1 MVNLWVISCREQEE
15 RVSSGNQFD
24 ASASLAGY
32 IYQCRLALLLGL
44 RELKKRPNCSISIE
58 KYDDVAFNEG
68 GDIHNIVQAKHH
80 IEPKDLSD
88 LSVDLWKTI
97 RIWVDQFKTG
107 TVTNSNTKRFLITT
121 ASAPPESATS
131 KLRAERNDRDL
142 ALALSK
148 LKAAA
153 RLSANKASKA
163 GREAFLDL
171 KDEEALVVLS
181 TITVMDAY
189 PGLHD
194 VFDEIEGELR
204 VVSPNHSRKVAEA
217 LEGWWLGVV
226 AKRLMGEDSA
236 EVPVQHIAIKAQ
248 EIGILYG
255 PQGLPISNPD
265 DLGIKTY
272 HLDDEAELYV
282 KQMRLIRLPD
292 RTVQRGIR
300 DFYRSNAQRSRWARE
315 NLLLDGDVTRYEAK
329 LRDQWERKFDAECCD
344 SAESDASAKEKLGRE
359 VYFWANQQQIG
370 FRNVVEMWITA
381 GSFHGLADRMVVGW
395 HPDFDEH
402 LGSED
407 DNGNA

>member
-1 MVNLWVISCREQEE
+1 M
-15 RVSSGNQFD
+15 SSGNQFD
-24 ASASLAGY
+24 ASGSLAGY
-32 IYQCRLALLLGL
+32 LYQCRLALLLGL

-58 KYDDVAFNEG
+58 KYDDVAFNHG
-68 GDIHNIVQAKHH
+68 PDIHNVVQAKHH
-80 IEPKDLSD
+80 IKPKDLSD

-97 RIWVDQFKTG
+97 RIWVEQFKTG
-107 TVTNSNTKRFLITT
+107 TVTNANTRRVLITT
-121 ASAPPESATS
+121 ACAHPESATS
-131 KLRAERNDRDL
+131 RLRAERDDEDL
-142 ALALSK
+142 AIALTK

-153 RLSANKASKA
+153 NLSNNKSSKS
-163 GREAFLDL
+163 GRDAFLGL
-171 KDEEALVVLS
+171 KDEEALVILS

-204 VVSPNHSRKVAEA
+204 VVSPNHSRKVAEG

-226 AKRLMGEDSA
+226 AKRLMGKDTTEI
-236 EVPVQHIAIKAQ
+236 PVLHIAVKAQ
-248 EIGILYG
+248 EISILYG
-255 PQGLPISNPD
+255 PQGLPLSDPD
-265 DLGIKTY
+265 DLGSKPY
-272 HLDDEAELYV
+272 HPDDEAELYV
-282 KQMRLIRLPD
+282 KQMRLIQLPD

-344 SAESDASAKEKLGRE
+344 LAGCDASAKEKLGRD
-359 VYFWANQQQIG
+359 VFFWANQQQIG

-381 GSFHGLADRMVVGW
+381 GSFHSLSDRMVIGW
-395 HPDFDEH
+395 HPEFDAH
-402 LGSED
+402 LDSED